1 MAGFEGFPRE
11 TLHFLEG
18 LKANNT
24 KEWFEAHRKDYED
37 YVKGPSG
44 AFVVV
49 MGAKLKAISPAIKA
63 IPKVNQSLFRVN
75 RDTRFSADKS
85 PYKTNLGIW
94 FWEGEKKRME
104 CPGFYFHLDAGK
116 LMLGVG
122 MHVFSKESL
131 NIYRDAVVDK
141 RKGADLEKAVACVSS
156 AGYSITGKHY
166 KKVPRGFNA
175 SHKYAEFLLHN
186 GLAAMK
192 NEPIPEALL
201 SAGIVDYAYSHFK
214 NMAPIHAWLRMAM
227 T

>member
-1 MAGFEGFPRE
+1 
-11 TLHFLEG
+11 
-18 LKANNT
+18 
-24 KEWFEAHRKDYED
+24 
-37 YVKGPSG
+37 
-44 AFVVV
+44 
-49 MGAKLKAISPAIKA
+49 
-63 IPKVNQSLFRVN
+63 
-75 RDTRFSADKS
+75 
-85 PYKTNLGIW
+85 
-94 FWEGEKKRME
+94 
-104 CPGFYFHLDAGK
+104 
-116 LMLGVG
+116 MLGVG